1 MSVDLA
7 GDLPVILMHQGGWD
21 EIAVFLGP
29 VLIIALL
36 VVVARRQAPP
46 PEEEDGE

>member
-1 MSVDLA
+1 MTVYRA
-7 GDLPVILMHQGGWD
+7 EELPVILMHQGGWD